1 MRMDDTICAL
11 STPQG
16 MGAIAMIR
24 LSGSEAFPIFEKV
37 FTAYKKQP
45 ISEAPGYTLHF
56 GKITDGNSTIDEVMA
71 GVFRNPHSYTGEDVV
86 EISCHG
92 SVFIQ
97 EQIIKLLLKSG
108 CRMADPG
115 EYTMRAFVNGKMDLS
130 QAEAVADL
138 IESESKAAHQVAIR
152 QMRGGFSHEI
162 KDLREQLINF
172 ASLIELELDFGE
184 EDVEFADRTQL
195 TELLTKIRTVITR
208 LMDSFETGN
217 VIKNG
222 VPVAIVGAPNAGKS
236 TLLNALLNEEK
247 AIVTEIAGTTRDAIE
262 DEISINGIKF
272 RFIDT
277 AGIRATTDMVEEMG
291 IQKTFQKISESQFV
305 IYMFNAAAV
314 APNFEFPKSA
324 DQDKLIDKRP
334 LPRHMLI
341 KNEINEIREKLKGQT
356 LIIVANKIDLAE
368 EDTLLSEF
376 KDHPEMITI
385 SALHKTGLDKL
396 IERLTASLN
405 LNLIHSN
412 QTIVTNARHFH
423 ALEQSLAD
431 IIRVEEGMESG
442 ISGDF
447 LAMDIREAL
456 KHLGS
461 IIGEVDTDRDIL
473 GTIFGKFCIGK

>member
-1 MRMDDTICAL
+1 MDDTICAL

-24 LSGSEAFPIFEKV
+24 LSGAESFSIFDKV
-37 FTAYKKQP
+37 FKPYKKQP
-45 ISEAPGYTLHF
+45 VSEAKGYTLHF
-56 GKITDGNSTIDEVMA
+56 GKIVDGDQTLDEVMV
-71 GVFRNPHSYTGEDVV
+71 GVFTTPHSYTGEDVI

-92 SVFIQ
+92 SVYIQ

-115 EYTMRAFVNGKMDLS
+115 EYTMRAFINGKMDLS
-130 QAEAVADL
+130 QSEAVADL
-138 IESESKAAHQVAIR
+138 IESESKAAHQVAMQ
-152 QMRGGFSHEI
+152 QMRGGFSNEI
-162 KDLREQLINF
+162 KELRGELINF
-172 ASLIELELDFGE
+172 ASLIELELDFAE

-195 TELLTKIRTVITR
+195 TNLLTRIKTVVKR
-208 LMDSFETGN
+208 LIDSFDTGN

-277 AGIRATTDMVEEMG
+277 AGIRETEDVVESMG
-291 IQKTFQKISESQFV
+291 IQKTFEKISQSQFV
-305 IYMFNAAAV
+305 LYMFNAAGATTS
-314 APNFEFPKSA
+314 FGHKSA
-324 DQDKLIDKRP
+324 DDEKTIIDKRG
-334 LPRHMLI
+334 LPRHLLI
-341 KNEINEIREKLKGQT
+341 RKEIEELQQKLSDQK
-356 LIIVANKIDLAE
+356 LLIVANKMDLANE
-368 EDTLLSEF
+368 EMLKKQFEEF
-376 KDHPEMITI
+376 PEMILI
-385 SALHKTGLDKL
+385 SALHKTGLDTL
-396 IERLTASLN
+396 IKALTASVN
-405 LNLIHSN
+405 LSLINSN
-412 QTIVTNARHFH
+412 QTIVTNARHYH
-423 ALEQSLAD
+423 ALQQSLED
-431 IIRVEEGMESG
+431 IILVEEGMANN

-447 LAMDIREAL
+447 MAMDIREAL

>member
-24 LSGSEAFPIFEKV
+24 ISGPETFPTLQKV
-37 FTAYKKQP
+37 FKPFSSRHNPENA
-45 ISEAPGYTLHF
+45 APYSLIF
-56 GKITDGNSTIDEVMA
+56 GKMMDGDIIVDEVMV
-71 GVFRNPHSYTGEDVV
+71 GIFKGPNSYTGEDVA

-92 SVFIQ
+92 SVYIQ
-97 EQIIKLLLKSG
+97 EQIIRLLLKNG

-115 EYTMRAFVNGKMDLS
+115 EYTMRAFTAGKMDLS

-138 IESESKAAHQVAIR
+138 IESESKASHQVAMQ
-152 QMRGGFSHEI
+152 QMRGGFSNEI
-162 KDLREQLINF
+162 RDLRGELINF

-195 TELLTKIRTVITR
+195 SELLAKIKTVITR
-208 LMDSFETGN
+208 LLDSFDTGN

-247 AIVTEIAGTTRDAIE
+247 AIVTDIAGTTRDAIE
-262 DEISINGIKF
+262 DEMTLGGIKF

-277 AGIRATTDMVEEMG
+277 AGIRETEDLVESIG
-291 IQKTFQKISESQFV
+291 IKKTFEKIEQSRIV
-305 IYMFNAAAV
+305 LYLFNV
-314 APNFEFPKSA
+314 QPFDSA
-324 DQDKLIDKRP
+324 QGDTEKQQLICD
-334 LPRHMLI
+334 
-341 KNEINEIREKLKGQT
+341 EIAQLKEKTEGKT
-356 LIIVANKIDLAE
+356 LVVLANKMDLISDAS
-368 EDTLLSEF
+368 LLQNLGEVENLI
-376 KDHPEMITI
+376 PI
-385 SALHKTGLDKL
+385 SALNKSGLQEL
-396 IERLTASLN
+396 ENRLTSEINLGALN
-405 LNLIHSN
+405 SN
-412 QTIVTNARHFH
+412 QTIVTNARHHH
-423 ALEQSLAD
+423 ALQQSLED
-431 IIRVEEGMESG
+431 IIRVEEGMANH

-447 LAMDIREAL
+447 LAMDIREAF

-473 GTIFGKFCIGK
+473 GNIFGKFCIGK

>member
-24 LSGSEAFPIFEKV
+24 ISGSETFPILQKIFKPFSPRHNPENAV
-37 FTAYKKQP
+37 PYSL
-45 ISEAPGYTLHF
+45 IF
-56 GKITDGNSTIDEVMA
+56 GKMMDEDTIVDEVMV
-71 GVFRNPHSYTGEDVV
+71 GIFKGPNSYTGEDVA

-92 SVFIQ
+92 SVYIQ
-97 EQIIKLLLKSG
+97 EQIIRLLLKNG

-115 EYTMRAFVNGKMDLS
+115 EYTMRAFTAGKMDLS

-138 IESESKAAHQVAIR
+138 IESESKASHQVAMQ
-152 QMRGGFSHEI
+152 QMRGGFSNEI
-162 KDLREQLINF
+162 KDLRGELINF

-195 TELLTKIRTVITR
+195 SELLAKIKTVITR
-208 LMDSFETGN
+208 LLDSFDTGN

-247 AIVTEIAGTTRDAIE
+247 AIVTDIAGTTRDAIE
-262 DEISINGIKF
+262 DEITLGGIKF

-277 AGIRATTDMVEEMG
+277 AGIRETEDLVESIG
-291 IQKTFQKISESQFV
+291 IKKTFEKIEQSRIV
-305 IYMFNAAAV
+305 LYLFNVQPFDSAQGDAV
-314 APNFEFPKSA
+314 K
-324 DQDKLIDKRP
+324 QQLIRD
-334 LPRHMLI
+334 
-341 KNEINEIREKLKGQT
+341 EIAQLKEKTVGKT
-356 LIIVANKIDLAE
+356 LIVLANKMDLISNAS
-368 EDTLLSEF
+368 LLQNLGEVENLI
-376 KDHPEMITI
+376 PI
-385 SALHKTGLDKL
+385 SALNKSGLQEL
-396 IERLTASLN
+396 ENRLTSEINLGALN
-405 LNLIHSN
+405 SN
-412 QTIVTNARHFH
+412 QTIVTNARHHH
-423 ALEQSLAD
+423 ALQQSLED
-431 IIRVEEGMESG
+431 IIRVEEGMSNH

-447 LAMDIREAL
+447 LAMDIREAF

-473 GTIFGKFCIGK
+473 GNIFGKFCIGK

>member
-24 LSGSEAFPIFEKV
+24 LSGPESFSVFEKV
-37 FTAYKKQP
+37 FKPFKKAP
-45 ISEAPGYTLHF
+45 ISEAKGYTLHF
-56 GKITDGNSTIDEVMA
+56 GKIVDGNQTIDEVMA
-71 GVFRNPHSYTGEDVV
+71 GVFRNPHSYTGEDVI
-86 EISCHG
+86 EITCHG
-92 SVFIQ
+92 SVYIQ
-97 EQIIKLLLKSG
+97 EQIIKLLLNNG
-108 CRMADPG
+108 CRLADPG

-138 IESESKAAHQVAIR
+138 IESESKAAHQVAMQ
-152 QMRGGFSHEI
+152 QMRGGFSNEI
-162 KDLREQLINF
+162 KELREELINF
-172 ASLIELELDFGE
+172 ASLIELELDFAE

-195 TELLTKIRTVITR
+195 NALLLKIKTVVKR

-222 VPVAIVGAPNAGKS
+222 VPVVIVGAPNAGKS

-247 AIVTEIAGTTRDAIE
+247 AIVTEVAGTTRDAIE
-262 DEISINGIKF
+262 DEISIGGVKF

-277 AGIRATTDMVEEMG
+277 AGIRETEDLVESIG
-291 IQKTFQKISESQFV
+291 IRKTFEKIDQSRIVLYLFNVESLKF
-305 IYMFNAAAV
+305 
-314 APNFEFPKSA
+314 KA
-324 DQDKLIDKRP
+324 DLI
-334 LPRHMLI
+334 
-341 KNEINEIREKLKGQT
+341 EEEIRQLNEKTENKT
-356 LIIVANKIDLAE
+356 LLILANKMDLI
-368 EDTLLSEF
+368 EDASLLDQLGEVENLI
-376 KDHPEMITI
+376 PI
-385 SALHKTGLDKL
+385 SALKKEGLEKL
-396 IERLTASLN
+396 IQRLTQQVN
-405 LNLIHSN
+405 LGALHSN

-423 ALEQSLAD
+423 ALQQSLED
-431 IIRVEEGMESG
+431 IIRVEEGMATG

-473 GTIFGKFCIGK
+473 GNIFGKFCIGK

>member
-24 LSGSEAFPIFEKV
+24 ISGSDTFSILNKV
-37 FTAYKKQP
+37 FKP
-45 ISEAPGYTLHF
+45 FSSRHNPGEAKPYSLVF
-56 GKITDGNSTIDEVMA
+56 GKVVDGENIIDEVMV
-71 GVFRNPHSYTGEDVV
+71 GIFKGPHSYTGEDVA

-92 SVFIQ
+92 SVYIQ
-97 EQIIKLLLKSG
+97 EQIIRLLLKNG

-115 EYTMRAFVNGKMDLS
+115 EYTMRAFTAGKMDLS

-138 IESESKAAHQVAIR
+138 IESESKAAHQVAMQ
-152 QMRGGFSHEI
+152 QMRGGFSDEI
-162 KDLREQLINF
+162 KGLRTELINF

-195 TELLTKIRTVITR
+195 SELLLRIKSVISR
-208 LMDSFETGN
+208 LLESFDTGN

-247 AIVTEIAGTTRDAIE
+247 AIVTDVAGTTRDAIE
-262 DEISINGIKF
+262 DEISLGGVKF

-277 AGIRATTDMVEEMG
+277 AGIRETEDRVESIG
-291 IQKTFQKISESQFV
+291 IKKTFEKIEQSRIV
-305 IYMFNAAAV
+305 MYLFNV
-314 APNFEFPKSA
+314 QSL
-324 DQDKLIDKRP
+324 QDNVELIR
-334 LPRHMLI
+334 
-341 KNEINEIREKLKGQT
+341 NEIAQLQEKTKGKTLLVLANKMDLIEDATLLEKLADVQN
-356 LIIVANKIDLAE
+356 LI
-368 EDTLLSEF
+368 
-376 KDHPEMITI
+376 PI
-385 SALHKTGLDKL
+385 SALQKRGLKEL
-396 IERLTASLN
+396 ENRLTSEINLGALN
-405 LNLIHSN
+405 SN
-412 QTIVTNARHFH
+412 QTIVTNARHFS
-423 ALEQSLAD
+423 ALQQSLED
-431 IIRVEEGMESG
+431 ILRVEQGMENN

-461 IIGEVDTDRDIL
+461 IIGEVETDRDIL
-473 GTIFGKFCIGK
+473 GNIFGKFCIGK